1 MSIDTCEIREDW
13 NNICDFISEKGYA
26 HEIIVETQF
35 KPLCVCNVDED
46 EALLIVPRT
55 GISDAVNYLIS
66 KSYNQTILRG
76 INEYYGSAVTKN
88 VRLVDIDDIED
99 FGVYPGIDKDSKFL
113 ASMRSRN
120 LYKGIM
126 AYDHGP
132 FVHGDTSPLDYCMK
146 RINDDSSYKPI
157 YIRGDVG
164 MGKTHFLKALAMEC
178 IGTLPT
184 KRVLYITMEAY
195 LIDLIDSI
203 KNETHAGYINDLVRK
218 NDLILI
224 DYVEDIS
231 GKERTKVE
239 LLRLLTEAEKASTQV
254 IMTSTVDAKT
264 MFSDIGFDA
273 STWGESLELVL
284 PNRDTLKKIAKVK
297 LNRMGVDSAD
307 VPENVIDTIIDTSSN
322 IRELEAALH
331 VYKFDKAFSDRS
343 SKIDGNIIN
352 RDSILRIK
360 QLNPSPKELM
370 KVVADCLD
378 IEYKNISTKNGCNHI
393 YKEMC
398 AYLLYECTTAGIIE
412 IGDLLGGYSYNDVS
426 LMIHDMY
433 QQMDYNDIL
442 YSIMKN
448 IADKFG

>member
-1 MSIDTCEIREDW
+1 MSIDTCKVREDW
-13 NNICDFISEKGYA
+13 NDICDFISEKGYA
-26 HEIIVETQF
+26 HKIIVETQF
-35 KPLCVCNVDED
+35 KPLCVCNVDEA

-76 INEYYGSAVTKN
+76 INEYYGSVITRS
-88 VRLVDIDDIED
+88 VRLVDIDEIED
-99 FGVYPGIDKDSKFL
+99 FDVYPGIDKDSKFL

-132 FVHGDTSPLDYCMK
+132 FIHGDSSPLDYCMK
-146 RINDDSSYKPI
+146 RISDDSSYKPI

-164 MGKTHFLKALAMEC
+164 IGKTHFLKALAMEC
-178 IGTLPT
+178 LGTLPT

-195 LIDLIDSI
+195 LITLIDSI
-203 KNETHAGYINDLVRK
+203 KNETHSGYINDLVRT

-224 DYVEDIS
+224 DYVEDIR

-273 STWGESLELVL
+273 TTWGKSLELVL
-284 PNRDTLKKIAKVK
+284 PKRETLKKIAQVK
-297 LNRMGVDSAD
+297 LERMGMNYST
-307 VPENVIDTIIDTSSN
+307 VPEDVIDTIIDTSSN

-331 VYKFDKAFSDRS
+331 VYKFDKAFCDRP

-360 QLNPSPKELM
+360 QINPSSEELM
-370 KVVADCLD
+370 KVIADCLN
-378 IEYKNISTKNGCNHI
+378 IKYKDMTVKNGCNHI
-393 YKEMC
+393 YKEVC
-398 AYLLYECTTAGIIE
+398 AYLLYECTTARIIE